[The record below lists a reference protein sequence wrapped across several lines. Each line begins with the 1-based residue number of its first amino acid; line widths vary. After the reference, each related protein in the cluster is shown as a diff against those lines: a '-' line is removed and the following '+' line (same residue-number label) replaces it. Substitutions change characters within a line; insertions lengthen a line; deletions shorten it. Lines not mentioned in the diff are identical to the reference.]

1 MGGFPCQDIS
11 IANVSK
17 KNWENGKVKGI
28 NGERSGLW
36 KQYKRMIMNEVRKL
50 YNNDGC
56 VLKEASSNDYESW
69 SSARTLGPME
79 RRKEYRNLCYNFEY
93 EWGTNIPHCAK
104 KGVCDEDCEYMRNF
118 KE

>member
-1 MGGFPCQDIS
+1 MEQ
-11 IANVSK
+11 
-17 KNWENGKVKGI
+17 
-28 NGERSGLW
+28 
-36 KQYKRMIMNEVRKL
+36 IMNEVRKL

-69 SSARTLGPME
+69 SSARTLGPTE

-104 KGVCDEDCEYMRNF
+104 KGVCDEDCEYMKNF
-118 KE
+118 KG

>member
-1 MGGFPCQDIS
+1 
-11 IANVSK
+11 
-17 KNWENGKVKGI
+17 
-28 NGERSGLW
+28 
-36 KQYKRMIMNEVRKL
+36 MIMNEVRKL
-50 YNNDGC
+50 YNDDGC

-93 EWGTNIPHCAK
+93 ERRTNIPHCAK

-118 KE
+118 KG

>member
-1 MGGFPCQDIS
+1 MKLESYITMMDAF
-11 IANVSK
+11 
-17 KNWENGKVKGI
+17 
-28 NGERSGLW
+28 L
-36 KQYKRMIMNEVRKL
+36 KRRLAMTMNHGVQ
-50 YNNDGC
+50 
-56 VLKEASSNDYESW
+56 
-69 SSARTLGPME
+69 RTLGPME